1 MPLSNTTQ
9 EVLRS
14 NPYWDDYTR
23 SKRFHRILV
32 KPKTPVQT
40 RELNQIQSM
49 LQNQVEQLSSSIYRE
64 GAAIQGGQLT
74 FANNAIALQIVKDV
88 SVNIDNFYNAE
99 TTEGAIVEGITSGAR
114 AIVTQVSK
122 TTANTSLS
130 AILFAPLNATPFAA
144 EESVQFLDANTGT
157 VLATM
162 VVGSGNTVT
171 VSASTYSV
179 ADGVFYLRGH
189 LVEVPKQTIILSTS
203 TPHPS
208 KRVGFTIAETII
220 TSTSDGT
227 LLDPA
232 LGSTNY
238 AAPGADRL
246 RLSAILTAKDINDDR
261 VSLNADTEFI
271 ELVRIIE
278 GQIQPQSDRLQSD
291 FIEDT
296 LARRTY
302 DESGDYVVKPFRLLV
317 KDHNPAVGVPNITG
331 RITGNTTSTT
341 IQAANTVTTITLANG
356 STSNVTTL
364 FQSEIA
370 VGDILV
376 VNGEKREITA
386 IASNTA
392 LTVNAAF
399 FENFTNVMAT
409 VISEDKVN
417 IELESGKAYVRG
429 YEIGTTGTLKLET
442 DRARTT
448 TPVNNGKTSTGFGPS
463 ILVTKDVGLFNINQ
477 MELVHLHN
485 VPFSSINA
493 TQSNT
498 TIGIYPSTKIG
509 TAFARSFVYHSGV
522 GDANTVYRLY
532 LVNAEFE
539 TKILQVNTTAST
551 NDSIRLGGNS
561 TVSAVTVNAS
571 AKTIRLR
578 QNTAG
583 ADAAAGIL
591 PSDNSS
597 NNAFV
602 GATIKLFTTEGTRL
616 IYPILA
622 SNSSGNSTTLRDH
635 TLVLDSDDLL
645 AKTNTTANVEI
656 IFSDKCIRSITN
668 AANTKTKGV
677 TTSILSKVGYAAN
690 ANTVLYNTNATS
702 LLFRYRGGTIKPD
715 TISDENFETIRYIAS
730 VTGSDAESAGI
741 VKFVINSIVGLGT
754 NEKNYTQT
762 AGVAEY
768 VVAARVDNGASINLT
783 SSLASAAVNNDG
795 TMSLYIHASGIPG
808 YTTGIVAIALYARTS
823 VEDGNAARAK
833 TLYTGNT
840 NLSSVVVNAT
850 GNLVSTANSSVG
862 AHIGINS
869 INTTSSRI
877 VSLGIADVTE
887 LKKVYAVT
895 HANTIATNASAV
907 VDVTNNYTLDN
918 GQRSWCY
925 DHASIVLK
933 PGAVHYTVNCEQ
945 LLVIAD
951 VFSHAALG
959 SGLGYFTPESYT
971 GYDLE
976 DIPVFTD
983 VKSGEN
989 FRLSSYVDFR
999 PVRSPN
1005 FASANTATNPYTNA
1019 AAYSFP
1025 TTVLPHPLAAYQA
1038 DYEYYLSRI
1047 DKVVL
1052 TKEKVFKIISGVPG
1066 DNPQA
1071 PNDDP
1076 NGITLYVLSFPA
1088 YTAFPELVHVR
1099 PFEYKRYTMKDIRTL
1114 EKRIEGLEYY
1124 AALSTMDLQ
1133 ALNKPEL
1140 DEYDTERFKNGIVT
1154 DNFSNDAVVNFRNID
1169 TAVSLDHEKQELRP
1183 RAVVK
1188 FYDLDPDPSATSQ
1201 VVRFGPAGSG
1211 LYSLPYTS
1219 LPFLTQGLASKSI
1232 NINPFNVFSW
1242 FGSVSLFPSTD
1253 TWIDHITLPTL
1264 VTNMFNEHDGIRDGE
1279 TIETSYNYWEK
1290 TVTGQTV
1297 DSSGFSTTQGVTG
1310 DRNTLIPEEQWAAN
1324 QGRAVQVNGRIIVT
1338 TDTATTT
1345 KSTETI
1351 FTHKKVSTVET
1362 DLGER
1367 VVDQSVASFMRG
1379 IDIDISAAG
1388 LLPSAKLRALFDG
1401 IDVTSYIERANKITI
1416 ALTAADSS
1424 GFEVG
1429 DNIATTAG
1437 GQGRIVAIV
1446 RDVENGVAYLYIV
1459 NATGVF
1465 AGSSIISR
1473 TNLKSLVAAGMVPA
1487 GVSISSYQHNH
1498 GKITQLTSAADTAA
1512 GPWSFKLD
1520 TGADVTGSDGY
1531 AGKVI
1536 HFTDGGEAERWSLDG
1551 SGRVIRRFASAETI
1565 STAIFASTTKQTG
1578 VAGFK
1583 AVITSYDSATR
1594 IATITALPGDSVAP
1608 FVAQKNAGLAGTAFN
1623 PIRYSIGDLES
1634 TALGNTTAIA
1644 VSPGSFFGMF
1654 RLPGVRQPMGSS
1666 DGAALSDRYDR
1677 ILSGSL
1683 KFNVGSR
1690 VLRLEGVGASTD
1702 TSASTAFASK
1712 GSTIVTQR
1720 NIMRTR
1726 EVDVWST
1733 TGGIKTTSDTKTSVR
1748 SNKIVDD
1755 VRFFDPLA
1763 QTFIVDKSDYPDG
1776 IFVTH
1781 ADLFFA
1787 KKGKAG
1793 MDVTAEIRT
1802 TVNGF
1807 PSADQVLARAVVTA
1821 GNIKVVPTGVTPNPG
1836 NGNHY
1841 TRFTFN
1847 QPVYLATN
1855 QEYSLVVLS
1864 NSNEYEVFVA
1874 EIGQKLIGAD
1884 KIISQQPHG
1893 GVLFKSQNSRTWE
1906 PEQLED
1912 LMFVLHRAEFETRSG
1927 NLAFQI
1933 SNTNQLINNTEFDT
1947 VFVNADYLDFNSS
1960 SKFTEFSMTTTSLA
1974 NVALLSSVPLRKN
1987 VDFDTRRKI
1996 NEGTE
2001 GSFKLR
2007 ATLRTANSH
2016 VSPIYDAERVNALFI
2031 ENVIDNGKLYANGFV
2046 FTPGTPD
2053 TTLSAHYTASG
2064 NSYALTVTG
2073 GNGSNALFYAITNTS
2088 GFVTSVSL
2096 TAADKPAGNGG
2107 FGFTET
2113 PTITF
2118 ANNHFTVQPTF
2129 TYNGETSASMG
2140 IIGEK
2145 KARYITR
2152 TITLADGFDAGDL
2165 KVYLSAVRAPQHN
2178 IDVYY
2183 KVLATGD
2190 TQRFE
2195 DKSWTMMELRSD
2207 LDSVYSDNL
2216 KQRKEYE
2223 YRTVAN
2229 TASYTSN
2236 GVTFDRFHT
2245 FAVKLVL
2252 RSQQTANSYA
2262 AETGVV
2268 PRVSN
2273 LRILALDS

>member
-14 NPYWDDYTR
+14 NPYWDDYTS

-40 RELNQIQSM
+40 RELNQIQSI

-74 FANNAIALQIVKDV
+74 FANNAIALQVVKDE
-88 SVNIDNFYNAE
+88 SVDIDNFYDAE
-99 TTEGAIVEGITSGAR
+99 TAQGAIVEGITSGAR

-122 TTANTSLS
+122 ITANTSLS

-144 EESVQFLDANTGT
+144 EESVQFLNANTGG
-157 VLATM
+157 VIATM

-171 VSASTYSV
+171 ISASTYSV

-208 KRVGFTIAETII
+208 KRVGFTVAETII

-261 VSLNADTEFI
+261 VSLNADTGFI

-278 GQIQPQSDRLQSD
+278 GQVQPQSDRLETD

-302 DESGDYVVKPFRLLV
+302 DESGDYVVRPFRLLV

-341 IQAANTVTTITLANG
+341 IQAANAVTTITLANG

-364 FQSEIA
+364 FQSEIS

-386 IASNTA
+386 ISSNTA

-399 FENFTNVMAT
+399 FENFTNVTAT
-409 VISEDKVN
+409 VISEDRVN

-448 TPVNNGKTSTGFGPS
+448 TSVNNGKTSTGFGPS

-477 MELVHLHN
+477 MELVHLHS
-485 VPFSSINA
+485 VPFSSVNT

-539 TKILQVNTTAST
+539 TKILQVNTTSNAGDST
-551 NDSIRLGGNS
+551 QLGANS

-578 QNTAG
+578 QNTAATAG
-583 ADAAAGIL
+583 GIL

-597 NNAFV
+597 NNALV

-715 TISDENFETIRYIAS
+715 TISDENFETIRYIES
-730 VTGSDAESAGI
+730 VTGTDSASTGNA
-741 VKFVINSIVGLGT
+741 KFVINSTVGLGA
-754 NEKNYTQT
+754 NEENYPQT

-768 VVAARVDNGASINLT
+768 LVAARNSNGASINLT
-783 SSLASAAVNNDG
+783 SSLASADVAANG
-795 TMSLYIHASGIPG
+795 SMELYINATGIPG
-808 YTTGIVAIALYARTS
+808 YTTGSITIDLYARTS

-850 GNLVSTANSSVG
+850 GHLVSNANSSVG
-862 AHIGINS
+862 VHIGINS

-887 LKKVYAVT
+887 LKKVYAVID
-895 HANTIATNASAV
+895 ANTIATNTSAV
-907 VDVTNNYTLDN
+907 VDVTSNYTLDN

-925 DHASIVLK
+925 DYASIVLK
-933 PGAVHYTVNCEQ
+933 PGAVHYTVNCAQ

-951 VFSHAALG
+951 VFSHAASG
-959 SGLGYFTPESYT
+959 NGLGYFTPESYT

-989 FRLSSYVDFR
+989 FRLSSYADFR
-999 PVRSPN
+999 PVRSTN
-1005 FASANTATNPYTNA
+1005 FALANTATNPYTNA

-1066 DNPQA
+1066 DNPQT

-1133 ALNKPEL
+1133 ALNKSEL

-1169 TAVSLDHEKQELRP
+1169 TSVSLDHEKQELRP

-1219 LPFLTQGLASKSI
+1219 IPFLTQGLASKSV

-1279 TIETSYNYWEK
+1279 TIETSYNYWET

-1297 DSSGFSTTQGVTG
+1297 DSSSFETTQSVSG
-1310 DRNTLIPEEQWAAN
+1310 DRNTLISEEQWAAN
-1324 QGRAVQVNGRIIVT
+1324 QGRLVRLTGSNIVT

-1351 FTHKKVSTVET
+1351 FTHKKISTIET
-1362 DLGER
+1362 DIGER

-1388 LLPSAKLRALFDG
+1388 LLPSATLRALFDG

-1416 ALTAADSS
+1416 ALTDATTA

-1429 DNIATTAG
+1429 DDLVTAAG

-1446 RDVENGVAYLYIV
+1446 RDAENAVAYLYIV

-1465 AGSSIISR
+1465 AGSSITSR
-1473 TNLKSLVAAGMVPA
+1473 TNLKSLVALTTLSGT

-1498 GKITQLTSAADTAA
+1498 GKITALTSVTDTAA
-1512 GPWSFKLD
+1512 GPWSFTLD
-1520 TGADVTGSDGY
+1520 TGADVTANNGY

-1551 SGRVIRRFASAETI
+1551 SGRVVRSFTSSEGVLGAIPASI
-1565 STAIFASTTKQTG
+1565 LASTTKQTG

-1583 AVITSYDSATR
+1583 AVITSYNSATR
-1594 IATITALPGDSVAP
+1594 VATITALPGDSVAP
-1608 FVAQKNAGLAGTAFN
+1608 FVAQKNASLTAFN
-1623 PIRYSIGDLES
+1623 PIRYSIGNLES
-1634 TALGNTTAIA
+1634 TALGDTTAIA

-1666 DGAALSDRYDR
+1666 GTSDRYDR

-1683 KFNVGSR
+1683 RFNVGSR
-1690 VLRLEGVGASTD
+1690 VLRLEGVGSTISTD
-1702 TSASTAFASK
+1702 TSASTAFTSR

-1720 NIMRTR
+1720 NILRTR

-1733 TGGIKTTSDTKTSVR
+1733 NGGITTTSDTQTSVR
-1748 SNKIVDD
+1748 SNVVVDD
-1755 VRFFDPLA
+1755 VRFYDPLA
-1763 QTFIVDKSDYPDG
+1763 QTFIVERSDYPDG

-1802 TVNGF
+1802 TVNGY

-1821 GNIKVVPTGVTPNPG
+1821 GNINVVPTGVTPNPG
-1836 NGNHY
+1836 NGTHY

-1933 SNTNQLINNTEFDT
+1933 SNTSQLINNTEFDT

-1974 NVALLSSVPLRKN
+1974 DVALLSSVPLRKN

-1996 NEGTE
+1996 NQGTE

-2046 FTPGTPD
+2046 FTPGTPNS
-2053 TTLSAHYTASG
+2053 SASASYTANG

-2073 GNGSNALFYAITNTS
+2073 GNGTNAVFYAITNTS

-2096 TAADKPAGNGG
+2096 SGHVDTGNSG
-2107 FGFTET
+2107 FGYTET
-2113 PTITF
+2113 PTIALTS
-2118 ANNHFTVQPTF
+2118 NTHFTVQPTF

-2195 DKSWTMMELRSD
+2195 DKSWTLMELRSD

-2236 GVTFDRFHT
+2236 SVTFDRFHT

-2252 RSQQTANSYA
+2252 RSQQTADSYA